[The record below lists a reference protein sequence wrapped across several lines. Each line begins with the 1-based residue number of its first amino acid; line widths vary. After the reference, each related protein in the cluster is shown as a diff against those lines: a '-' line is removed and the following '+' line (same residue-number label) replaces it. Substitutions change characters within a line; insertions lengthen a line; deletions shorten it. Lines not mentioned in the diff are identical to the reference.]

1 VVIVA
6 DKGPESRER
15 GKIGRVSEVRQKQ
28 REVVIEDMNL
38 VSPATRDSQS
48 LRLEEYATTAAGE
61 EARLST
67 FLCPLQLR
75 HLWGNQTLT
84 FRAQVD
90 IATPS
95 YLQAIEPS
103 APAIRTAPLPI
114 PLSSIR
120 LVYPIESN
128 GTTEDHIIE
137 RLVRIPGRRGGRFI
151 ANSDAAVGGFIEI
164 PRPEEKKERTE
175 SKTEDA
181 DTLRFEVEEATWTPT
196 LLRAPMPGAVIDELR
211 NKYGKHRTRHDAGYL
226 LAMQNREKRKAE
238 WEAWAKS
245 GGGMLMTPA
254 KEARQKERAEM
265 AAKGKPELK
274 RELLERIGEVMAQKG
289 ISLTEERQREL
300 ERNLMT
306 EDVLAKERAKVLAQE
321 KAEMAAAKK
330 VKAEIVE
337 DERFEDGELADG
349 ELEEEME
356 RLGVDEVRVVEVDE
370 PPRRSPPSV

>member
-1 VVIVA
+1 
-6 DKGPESRER
+6 
-15 GKIGRVSEVRQKQ
+15 
-28 REVVIEDMNL
+28 M
-38 VSPATRDSQS
+38 
-48 LRLEEYATTAAGE
+48 
-61 EARLST
+61 
-67 FLCPLQLR
+67 
-75 HLWGNQTLT
+75 
-84 FRAQVD
+84 
-90 IATPS
+90 
-95 YLQAIEPS
+95 
-103 APAIRTAPLPI
+103 
-114 PLSSIR
+114 
-120 LVYPIESN
+120 
-128 GTTEDHIIE
+128 
-137 RLVRIPGRRGGRFI
+137 
-151 ANSDAAVGGFIEI
+151 
-164 PRPEEKKERTE
+164 
-175 SKTEDA
+175 
-181 DTLRFEVEEATWTPT
+181 EEATWTPT

-238 WEAWAKS
+238 WEAWAKN

-306 EDVLAKERAKVLAQE
+306 EDVLAKERAKVSAQE

-337 DERFEDGELADG
+337 DEGFEDGGLADG